1 MIKRV
6 LKFYDIDF
14 TYDNNEVKIEATNRH
29 GNMFVAWLH
38 RTNKTAYGNVGN
50 YWEGNTDYGFST
62 KVKFKGIVNEF
73 ANQLINEVREYDERF
88 YRFKSFV
95 TIDDNGNNIPL
106 MWDETKAR
114 KDDVSIEPTFQGSLT
129 VNRF

>member
-38 RTNKTAYGNVGN
+38 RTNKTVYGNVGN
-50 YWEGNTDYGFST
+50 YWEGNTDYGFSK
-62 KVKFKGIVNEF
+62 KVLFKGILWEF

-88 YRFKSFV
+88 YKFKGYV
-95 TIDDNGNNIPL
+95 RYEDGIERPL
-106 MWDETKAR
+106 TWDETKVR
-114 KDDVSIEPTFQGSLT
+114 KDDDSLEPTFKGSLT
-129 VNRF
+129 INRF